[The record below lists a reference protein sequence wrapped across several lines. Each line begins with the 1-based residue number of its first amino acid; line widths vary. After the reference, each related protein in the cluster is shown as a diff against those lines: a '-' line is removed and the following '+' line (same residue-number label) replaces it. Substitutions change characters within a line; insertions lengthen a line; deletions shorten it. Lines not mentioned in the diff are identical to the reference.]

1 MIQRAFLSAFAAI
14 LLSAVLV
21 QTAAAYPS
29 TARSA
34 TTTVTGTYRPLDL
47 DLTLVDGTDAL
58 DYDFTSLSFE
68 VVFSG
73 TFTGVGYPVSGQAGN
88 WRLNL
93 GDGFDAGVFSNFD
106 GNQIYL
112 FSAGD
117 GAQHQVGT
125 LTYLGGG
132 DFPILG
138 HPEDSPQ
145 IGDVFEIF
153 TTVIQTFTT
162 TVLVVNCD
170 NILTCNNFDLTLI
183 QPLNH
188 LGPFTG
194 GDFPEIARTNEDCL
208 VRNDQGQVTGFRTCG
223 SFSGLTASST
233 SSVPEPATLAL
244 LGLGLAGLGLSRR
257 ARS

>member
-1 MIQRAFLSAFAAI
+1 MMQRAFFSAFAAI
-14 LLSAVLV
+14 FLSAVLV

-34 TTTVTGTYRPLDL
+34 TTTVTGTYRPLNL
-47 DLTLVDGTDAL
+47 DLTLVDGTEAL
-58 DYDFTSLSFE
+58 NYDFTNLSFE
-68 VVFSG
+68 VDLSG
-73 TFTGVGYPVSGQAGN
+73 TFTGDGYPVSGQAGN

-153 TTVIQTFTT
+153 TTVIETFTT

-170 NILTCNNFDLTLI
+170 NILTCNNFDLTAVQDLA
-183 QPLNH
+183 H
-188 LGPFTG
+188 LGPWLDYAIDPFLDGT
-194 GDFPEIARTNEDCL
+194 RLNESCGPA
-208 VRNDQGQVTGFRTCG
+208 NDPVPCG
-223 SFSGLTASST
+223 SITGLTA

-244 LGLGLAGLGLSRR
+244 LGLGLLGLGLSRR
-257 ARS
+257 AQA